1 MISWVPKIYLVL
13 KVLIIIFLNVL
24 KINILQIMENLLHKT
39 DIIKYFEE
47 KFSINLMKYLSKIKD
62 LKKKNLSKS

>member
-1 MISWVPKIYLVL
+1 MISWVQKIYLVL